1 VGGLGATF
9 TDSGRIAMPH
19 TTLEDFTTL
28 VRRAGLKLT
37 DAQIAEIYGAWGYV
51 EEMLARNRRPALTRQ
66 AEPSHIFKPEEF

>member
-1 VGGLGATF
+1 LGGLRAPF
-9 TDSGRIAMPH
+9 ADSVRKAMPH

-37 DAQIAEIYGAWGYV
+37 DAQIAEIHGAWGYV
-51 EEMLARNRRPALTRQ
+51 AEMLARNRRPALARQ